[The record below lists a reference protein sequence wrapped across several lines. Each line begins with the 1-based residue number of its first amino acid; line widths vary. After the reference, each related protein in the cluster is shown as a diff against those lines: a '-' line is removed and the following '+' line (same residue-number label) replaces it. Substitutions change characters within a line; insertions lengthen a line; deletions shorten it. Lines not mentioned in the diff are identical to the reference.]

1 MRRQPGR
8 PGPWQTGLLVTAG
21 LLALA
26 LFVVACG
33 PEASRARDGG
43 TGGSSRPAPPPT
55 RVSAPE
61 LVVQPTT
68 NIPYATEGPP
78 PTLPPAA
85 ASPAGSP
92 AASPGFGVPTNAV
105 PGTFAAPTPGATAT
119 R

>member
-8 PGPWQTGLLVTAG
+8 PGTWQTGLLVTAA

-26 LFVVACG
+26 LFAVACG
-33 PEASRARDGG
+33 PEASRTRDGG
-43 TGGSSRPAPPPT
+43 TGGSSRPAPAPT

-61 LVVQPTT
+61 LVVPPTA
-68 NIPYATEGPP
+68 NIPYATDGPM

-85 ASPAGSP
+85 APAGSP
-92 AASPGFGVPTNAV
+92 AASPGFAVPTNAV
-105 PGTFAAPTPGATAT
+105 PGTFAVPTPGATPT